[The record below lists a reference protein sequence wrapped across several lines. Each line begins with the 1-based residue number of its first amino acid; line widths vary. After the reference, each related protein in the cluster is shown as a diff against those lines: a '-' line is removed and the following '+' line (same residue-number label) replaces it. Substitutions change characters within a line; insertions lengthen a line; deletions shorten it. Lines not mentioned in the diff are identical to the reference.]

1 MDVSPSNGGTVE
13 IGEATPSFYPTT
25 STFAS
30 GASVLLEAV
39 PATGYRFSHWGGDL
53 SGADNPTTIVMD
65 CNKKITTNFS
75 LVQPNWWL
83 ALGAIAGATV
93 IAVILGLILRRLF
106 PQSVQS

>member
-1 MDVSPSNGGTVE
+1 VDVSPSNGGTVE

-39 PATGYRFSHWGGDL
+39 PAAGYRFSHWGGDL

-65 CNKKITTNFS
+65 CNKKITANFS